1 MAVSRRTADYR
12 VPSSRA
18 RKATHDNNNNNNND
32 NNNNN
37 NNNDDDDDDNSSENN
52 IGKERY
58 LTDLI
63 TNKRSVS

>member
-12 VPSSRA
+12 VPSSLA
-18 RKATHDNNNNNNND
+18 RKATHDNNNNNNN
-32 NNNNN
+32 
-37 NNNDDDDDDNSSENN
+37 NNNDDDDDDDDDNSGAND
-52 IGKERY
+52 IGKDRY

>member
-1 MAVSRRTADYR
+1 MAVSRRTAHYR

-18 RKATHDNNNNNNND
+18 RKATHDNNNNNNNNND

-37 NNNDDDDDDNSSENN
+37 NDDDDNSSENN
-52 IGKERY
+52 IGKDRY

>member
-18 RKATHDNNNNNNND
+18 RKATHDNNNNNNN
-32 NNNNN
+32 
-37 NNNDDDDDDNSSENN
+37 NDDDDDDDDDSGANN
-52 IGKERY
+52 IGKDRY
-58 LTDLI
+58 LTDVI

>member
-18 RKATHDNNNNNNND
+18 RKATHDD

-37 NNNDDDDDDNSSENN
+37 NNNDDDDDDDDNSGENN
-52 IGKERY
+52 IGKDRY

>member
-18 RKATHDNNNNNNND
+18 RKATHDNNNNNNN
-32 NNNNN
+32 
-37 NNNDDDDDDNSSENN
+37 NNNDDDDDDDDDSSENN
-52 IGKERY
+52 IGKDRY

>member
-1 MAVSRRTADYR
+1 M
-12 VPSSRA
+12 PSSRA

-32 NNNNN
+32 
-37 NNNDDDDDDNSSENN
+37 DDDDDNSGENN
-52 IGKERY
+52 IGKDRY

>member
-1 MAVSRRTADYR
+1 MAVSRRTTDYR

-18 RKATHDNNNNNNND
+18 RKATHDKNDNNNND

-37 NNNDDDDDDNSSENN
+37 NNNDDDDNSSENN
-52 IGKERY
+52 IGKDRY

>member
-18 RKATHDNNNNNNND
+18 RKATHDDN

-37 NNNDDDDDDNSSENN
+37 NNNDDDDDDDNSGENN
-52 IGKERY
+52 IGKDRY

-63 TNKRSVS
+63 TNKRSAS

>member
-1 MAVSRRTADYR
+1 MDYR

-18 RKATHDNNNNNNND
+18 RKATHDNNNNNND
-32 NNNNN
+32 N
-37 NNNDDDDDDNSSENN
+37 DDDNSGENN
-52 IGKERY
+52 IGKDRH